1 MDHVIQVE
9 LRTGTTHTLTW
20 LSTALRPKP
29 GMVLLCNGDPR
40 PWIVVHAYHI
50 TAQETRESHTNW
62 KVGLTNAQLPAG
74 PVKA

>member
-20 LSTALRPKP
+20 LNAALKPKP

-40 PWIVVHAYHI
+40 RWTVVNAYNI
-50 TAQETRESHTNW
+50 TAQETRETHTNW
-62 KVGLTNAQLPAG
+62 KIDGHVSVRFP
-74 PVKA
+74 